1 MVKYVNLWKRN
12 QATGSTARPAR
23 PQDLQDLQD
32 LQDRKTCKTARQLI
46 MTYKETLDFLYSQ
59 LPAYHRIGKAA
70 YKDNLNNTLALDE
83 YFGYPHRK
91 YMTIHVAG
99 TNGKGSVSHMIAS
112 VLQEAGYR
120 TGLYTS
126 PHLKDFRERIKINGE
141 MIGEKAVVS
150 FAEDHSRI
158 IESIN
163 PSFFELSV
171 AMAFSYFALKD
182 IDIAVVE
189 VGLGGRLD
197 STNIISPIISLITNI
212 GHDHMDL
219 LGNTL
224 AKVAREKAGIIK
236 NGIPVVI
243 GESKPET
250 HDVFVSAAK
259 HSMSDIY
266 FAEASCLCK
275 LGDMKSD
282 MSGRS
287 YSLHETTTNKCIS
300 GIIPLAGDYQQV
312 NLRTLFQ
319 LFSCLKVKLRLN
331 ERDMTDGISNV
342 IKNTG
347 LQGRWQILRRDPL
360 VICDTGHNPEGLEYV
375 MNQVRQVPATKRHM
389 IIGFVS
395 DKDLNSILPLF
406 PADAE
411 YYFAKAAVPRAMNEN
426 ILKAE
431 ASRFGLHGNS
441 YMSVNEAFK
450 SALALADPTDLIF
463 IGGSTFVVAEVI

>member
-1 MVKYVNLWKRN
+1 MTVRHI
-12 QATGSTARPAR
+12 
-23 PQDLQDLQD
+23 
-32 LQDRKTCKTARQLI
+32 I

-70 YKDNLNNTLALDE
+70 YKNNLNNTLALDE
-83 YFGYPHRK
+83 YFGYPHRN

-112 VLQEAGYR
+112 VLQEAGFR

-141 MIGEKAVVS
+141 MIGEQDVVS
-150 FAEDHSRI
+150 FTEDHAGI
-158 IESIN
+158 IESVN

-171 AMAFSYFALKD
+171 AMAFNYFALKN

-197 STNIISPIISLITNI
+197 STNIISPVISVITNI

-224 AKVAREKAGIIK
+224 GEVALEKAGIIK
-236 NGIPVVI
+236 NNIPVII
-243 GESKPET
+243 GENNPET
-250 HDVFVSAAK
+250 KDVFISSAK
-259 HSMSDIY
+259 KSMSDLY
-266 FAEASCLCK
+266 FAEDNCVCQ
-275 LGDMKSD
+275 LGELNND

-287 YSLHETTTNKCIS
+287 YTLNETGTNKSIS
-300 GIIPLAGDYQQV
+300 GVIPLAGDYQKA
-312 NLRTLFQ
+312 NLRTIFQ
-319 LFSCLKVKLRLN
+319 LFICLKRRLELT
-331 ERDMTDGISNV
+331 ERNLTDGISNV

-347 LQGRWQILRRDPL
+347 FQGRWQVLRRNPL
-360 VICDTGHNPEGLEYV
+360 VICDTGHNLEGLEYV
-375 MNQVRQVPATKRHM
+375 MNQVKKIPAKRRHM

-395 DKDLNSILPLF
+395 DKDLDSVLPLF

-411 YYFAKAAVPRAMNEN
+411 YYFTKAAVPRAMDEN
-426 ILKAE
+426 RLMNE
-431 ASRFGLHGNS
+431 ASRFGLKGSS
-441 YMSVNEAFK
+441 YASVNEAFN
-450 SALALADPTDLIF
+450 AAMTFVGPTDLIF